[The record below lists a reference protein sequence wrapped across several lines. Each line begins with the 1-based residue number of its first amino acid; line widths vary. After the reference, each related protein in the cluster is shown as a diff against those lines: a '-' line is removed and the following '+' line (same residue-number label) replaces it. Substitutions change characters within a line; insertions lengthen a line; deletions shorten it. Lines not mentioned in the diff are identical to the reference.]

1 MNIGDLVTYKAG
13 MSFPPRHVVKRI
25 GIVVDVDRHALTGVP
40 TGRMVE
46 VAWGDYGTFWD
57 PIANLEILK

>member
-1 MNIGDLVTYKAG
+1 MNVGDLVTYKAG
-13 MSFPPRHVVKRI
+13 RSVPQHVVKRI

-46 VAWGDYGTFWD
+46 VAWGGYGTFWD
-57 PIANLEILK
+57 PIPNLEILK